1 MRGSFIARAAFCFE
15 DGAIS
20 MAVGVTTNS
29 HDKKTVARAVSLR
42 DAALEIRTLMQ
53 EWQPGVCV
61 SSVQRGP
68 FRIRYRDPATDAVAK
83 RPNRR
88 PARKEPRRS
97 FGLEIVGP
105 EPLLRTEW
113 DKDAVV
119 LTLFE
124 RGHWESEFLRLA
136 SPTRRVKP

>member
-1 MRGSFIARAAFCFE
+1 
-15 DGAIS
+15 

-29 HDKKTVARAVSLR
+29 HDKKTLARAVSLR

-68 FRIRYRDPATDAVAK
+68 FRIRYRHPATDAVAK
-83 RPNRR
+83 LPKRGA
-88 PARKEPRRS
+88 ARKEPREP

-105 EPLLRTEW
+105 KPLLRTEW
-113 DKDAVV
+113 DGHAVV

-124 RGHWESEFLRLA
+124 RGRWESEFLRLA
-136 SPTRRVKP
+136 SPTSRVKP